1 MQWNRDLKRVRM
13 TLTEDSQKEKKKT
26 PKLAWISIVA
36 VVVFGFV
43 FSLMNPPVRPEIKL
57 AAEHLTHEP
66 LFGNVYLTN
75 TMVMMILVDVVVVL
89 IAFAIRRMVMN
100 SKGHAPK
107 GWMGAVEAIFEYI
120 YGVTEKTTGK
130 KWVKTIFPFFA
141 IIFLYVLVAN
151 IMEIFPGIESIGLL
165 EPKLAGEGLY
175 AHDLGFLNLYVLK
188 PIPAE
193 EGFGLVPFTRTLATD
208 INFTMGLA
216 IFAMVSVQVIGVK
229 SMGMDYFS
237 KFFTIKQLRSKPFLG
252 MIDLF
257 VGFLELISEFAKIIS
272 FTFRLFGNVFAGMV
286 ILIVIGTLV
295 PMLPVQSVF
304 LVLEL
309 FFGTIQALVF
319 GMLTMVFMAMAVH
332 SHSKK
337 KEKAGDTG

>member
-1 MQWNRDLKRVRM
+1 M
-13 TLTEDSQKEKKKT
+13 TLNKAPQKSKKKS
-26 PKLAWISIVA
+26 PKLALLSIGA

-57 AAEHLTHEP
+57 AAEHLTHAP

-75 TMVMMILVDVVVVL
+75 TMVTMILVDVVVLL
-89 IAFAIRRMVMN
+89 IAFAIRRMVLKN
-100 SKGHAPK
+100 QGHVPV
-107 GWMGAVEAIFEYI
+107 GGMGALEAIFDFV
-120 YGVTEKTTGK
+120 YGLTEKSAGK
-130 KWVKTIFPFFA
+130 KWVKKIFPFFA
-141 IIFLYVLVAN
+141 IIFLYLLVAN
-151 IMEIFPGIESIGLL
+151 WMEIIPGIESIGVL
-165 EPKLAGEGLY
+165 EPKPAGEGLFAY
-175 AHDLGFLNLYVLK
+175 DLGFLNLYLLK
-188 PIPAE
+188 PVPAE

-229 SMGMDYFS
+229 SLGVHYFS
-237 KFFTIKQLRSKPFLG
+237 KFLTIKQLRTKPFMGL
-252 MIDLF
+252 IDLF
-257 VGFLELISEFAKIIS
+257 VGMLELISEFAKIIS

-295 PMLPVQSVF
+295 PMLPVQSIF

-319 GMLTMVFMAMAVH
+319 GMLTMVFMGMAVK
-332 SHSKK
+332 SHGKK
-337 KEKAGDTG
+337 KEAVTGEAG

>member
-1 MQWNRDLKRVRM
+1 M
-13 TLTEDSQKEKKKT
+13 TLTEAPQKNKKKSLK
-26 PKLAWISIVA
+26 PAWLSIGA
-36 VVVFGFV
+36 VVVFGFI

-57 AAEHLTHEP
+57 AAERLSNAP

-75 TMVMMILVDVVVVL
+75 TMVMMVLVDVVVLL
-89 IAFAIRRMVMN
+89 IAFAIRRMVMKN
-100 SKGHAPK
+100 NGHVPE
-107 GWMGAVEAIFEYI
+107 GGMGAIEAVFAYI
-120 YGVTEKTTGK
+120 YGLTIKTAGK
-130 KWVKTIFPFFA
+130 KWTKTIFPFFA
-141 IIFLYVLVAN
+141 IIFLFVLVAN
-151 IMEIFPGIESIGLL
+151 LIEIIPGIESIGLL

-175 AHDLGFLNLYVLK
+175 AHDLGFLNLYLLRPV
-188 PIPAE
+188 PAE
-193 EGFGLVPFTRTLATD
+193 PGYGLVPFTRTLTTD

-229 SMGMDYFS
+229 SLGVDYFS
-237 KFFTIKQLRSKPFLG
+237 KFFTIKQLRRNPFMGL
-252 MIDLF
+252 IDLF

-295 PMLPVQSVF
+295 PMLPVQSIF

-319 GMLTMVFMAMAVH
+319 GMLTMVFMSMAVH

-337 KEKAGDTG
+337 EEKTGEEG